1 MCLLTACKYEDAF
14 PEDLQV
20 LLTIHDS
27 ILWQRRPEHDVRD
40 LIRGIEHVAE
50 ELELSVPIPFG
61 LGSGKDWAR
70 ASYGD
75 KLDKYEE

>member
-1 MCLLTACKYEDAF
+1 LED
-14 PEDLQV
+14 
-20 LLTIHDS
+20 
-27 ILWQRRPEHDVRD
+27 
-40 LIRGIEHVAE
+40 VADK
-50 ELELSVPIPFG
+50 LGLSVPIPFG